1 MKKILLEAVKQI
13 MGENNQSS
21 NGDLYLIPEDGGQPI
36 KINGIAALSEIQFG
50 DNSYENEQFAWR
62 DMQAVSCSVTM
73 TNGYARILNRFAR
86 RVRRYI
92 RRHKQQTKRKS
103 AKERKRNSNQTE
115 LLS

>member
-1 MKKILLEAVKQI
+1 
-13 MGENNQSS
+13 MGEQ
-21 NGDLYLIPEDGGQPI
+21 GTQCELYMVPENGGQPV
-36 KINGIAALSEIQFG
+36 KINGIAALSEIRFG
-50 DNSYENEQFAWR
+50 DNSYENEQFAWC

-103 AKERKRNSNQTE
+103 AKERKRKSNQTE